1 LKKKARTSAKI
12 DEVDVRLLSLLKSNS
27 RTSYARLADELGMSE
42 SAVRKRISRL
52 RKEGIIKRFTI
63 DYKLPNEVRA
73 LILIKTTPPTPVPEV
88 ARNIARIDGVDVAY
102 EVTGEIDIVAVA
114 TKPNISGINEII
126 DSIRNVEGVVSSN
139 TLIILNDWVKV
150 GLMVK

>member
-1 LKKKARTSAKI
+1 MKKKARTSAKI

-27 RTSYARLADELGMSE
+27 RMSYARLADELGMSE

>member
-1 LKKKARTSAKI
+1 MKKKARTSTKI
-12 DEVDVRLLSLLKSNS
+12 DNVDVRLLSLLKSNS
-27 RTSYARLADELGMSE
+27 RMSYARLADELGMSE

-88 ARNIARIDGVDVAY
+88 ARNIARIDGVDAAY

>member
-1 LKKKARTSAKI
+1 MKKKARTSAKI

>member
-1 LKKKARTSAKI
+1 
-12 DEVDVRLLSLLKSNS
+12 
-27 RTSYARLADELGMSE
+27 
-42 SAVRKRISRL
+42 
-52 RKEGIIKRFTI
+52 
-63 DYKLPNEVRA
+63 VRA

>member
-1 LKKKARTSAKI
+1 MKKKARTSTKI

-27 RTSYARLADELGMSE
+27 RMSYARLADELGMSE